1 MKQIRRGVFETN
13 SSSTHSITFVN
24 KDELTQFI
32 NGESFFNAYY
42 HDGNTEETE
51 LSEFPTRKQV
61 RDFILN
67 KVLKY
72 NELVGALQADEKEL
86 KRVAWDLEWLSVGT
100 IFKDATSDFRNTFD
114 EADGKWHTSNGYQK
128 IDDVNCFVDT
138 VVNSL
143 GRWGQFISFNGANF
157 VHISCGYIS
166 YDDDGLS
173 DEVHEEI
180 TNCAKERNIKN
191 KPFGLLLQYYEG

>member
-51 LSEFPTRKQV
+51 LPEFPTHKQV

-67 KVLKY
+67 KALKY
-72 NELVGALQADEKEL
+72 NELVSALQADGKEL
-86 KRVAWDLEWLSVGT
+86 ERVAWDLKWLSMGT
-100 IFKDATSDFRNTFD
+100 IFEDATSDSRNTFD
-114 EADGKWHTSNGYQK
+114 EVSGKWHTSNGYQK
-128 IDDVNCFVDT
+128 IDNVNCFADTIVD
-138 VVNSL
+138 SL
-143 GRWGQFISFNGANF
+143 GRWGQ
-157 VHISCGYIS
+157 
-166 YDDDGLS
+166 
-173 DEVHEEI
+173 
-180 TNCAKERNIKN
+180 
-191 KPFGLLLQYYEG
+191 